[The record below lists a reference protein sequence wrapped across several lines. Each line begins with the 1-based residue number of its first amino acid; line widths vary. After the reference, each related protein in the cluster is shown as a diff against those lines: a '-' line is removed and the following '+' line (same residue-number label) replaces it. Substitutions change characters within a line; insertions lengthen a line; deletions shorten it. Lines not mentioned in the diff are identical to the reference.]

1 MPNLLLITP
10 PFTQLNTPYPAT
22 AYLMG
27 FLKTKD
33 IEAAQMD
40 LGIEVIL
47 ELFTE
52 HRLREVFEMARPSA
66 TQSVQSRDMTSNAA
80 RIFALREEYLATID
94 TVIAFLQGK
103 QPTLA
108 RQIASENFLPQAK
121 RFAQLSELEFAFGAM
136 GHQDKAKHLATLYLE
151 DLSDFIVECI
161 DPDFGFSR
169 YAERLGRSANSFDEL
184 HDKLQQ
190 PPTYIDTITL
200 DILDKR
206 LAADFPRAAAKSR
219 TENRESNIENPK
231 AASAK
236 SSIDTQASTVENLPR
251 AVAKSNIANR
261 QSYIAYPTR
270 SADESGLSP
279 ASADELVCF
288 SVPFPGNL
296 YSAFRCA
303 QHLKANYPGI
313 KTAMGGGFPN
323 TELRSVSDVRVF
335 EYFDFITLDDG
346 ELPLELLLQYLS
358 TSNKTTSAPA
368 RMRPDEERN
377 SGAAPPIPEKEV
389 SGPGH
394 DSEPPKPLLKR
405 TFHLEN
411 GAVIYNDFSLQRD
424 YRQSEVGTP
433 DYTGLPLDRYISVIE
448 IANPMHSLWSDGR
461 WNKLTMAHGCYWGKC
476 TFCDVSLDYIGNYQP
491 VQHTMLVD
499 RMEELIAQT
508 GETGFHF
515 VDEAAPPALMRDLAL
530 EIIRRKLRLTWW
542 TNIRFEKSFTPDLC
556 RLLQAS
562 GCIAVSGGLEV
573 ASDRL
578 LDLIQKGVTVE
589 QVARVTGAF
598 TDAGIMVH
606 SYLMYGYPTQTEQ
619 ETIDSLE
626 MVRQLFQAGVI
637 QSGFWHQFALTAHSP
652 VGLDPDSYNITP
664 HYNEITFANNDVQ
677 FTDATGI
684 DHEQFSFGLKKSLF
698 NYMHGMCFDYSLDEW
713 FDFEVPATNIS
724 PDYIADCLD
733 YEEDQL
739 ARPTARII
747 WLGGE
752 PFLREIEGDLVEI
765 SLFDRRDSDLV
776 VLPLEVGQWLVE
788 QLNLLGDRS
797 RKLLTLAAFRASFEE
812 EFGTELEELW
822 YDEAMDMV
830 RAYGLL
836 VV

>member
-1 MPNLLLITP
+1 M
-10 PFTQLNTPYPAT
+10 NTPYPAT

-33 IEAAQMD
+33 IPADQMD

-47 ELFTE
+47 ELFTK
-52 HRLREVFEMARPSA
+52 HRLREVFEMARP
-66 TQSVQSRDMTSNAA
+66 QVQGKLKSNELSFVASDTRQPLRDAPISQLSPNAA
-80 RIFALREEYLATID
+80 RIFALREEYLATIN
-94 TVIAFLQGK
+94 TVIDFLQGN

-108 RQIASENFLPQAK
+108 RQIAAENFLPQAK
-121 RFAQLSELEFAFGAM
+121 RFDQLAELDYAFGAM

-151 DLSDFIVECI
+151 DLSDFIVETI

-169 YAERLGRSANSFDEL
+169 YAERLGQSANSFDEL
-184 HDKLQQ
+184 HEKLQQ

-200 DILDKR
+200 ELLDKK
-206 LAADFPRAAAKSR
+206 LAGSL
-219 TENRESNIENPK
+219 
-231 AASAK
+231 
-236 SSIDTQASTVENLPR
+236 QH
-251 AVAKSNIANR
+251 AVAKSRIENLSGAPAKSLVASPLPLVAYSEHAVAES
-261 QSYIAYPTR
+261 QTSYPEHAAAKPLIAYP
-270 SADESGLSP
+270 
-279 ASADELVCF
+279 LVCF

-303 QHLKANYPGI
+303 QHLKKNYPDI

-323 TELRSVSDVRVF
+323 TELRSLTDVRVF
-335 EYFDFITLDDG
+335 GYFDYITLDDG
-346 ELPLELLLQYLS
+346 ELPLELLL
-358 TSNKTTSAPA
+358 NHISAPA
-368 RMRPDEERN
+368 
-377 SGAAPPIPEKEV
+377 A
-389 SGPGH
+389 
-394 DSEPPKPLLKR
+394 EPTKPLLKR

-411 GAVIYNDFSLQRD
+411 GEVIYNNFALQRD

-433 DYTGLPLDRYISVIE
+433 DYSGLPLDRYVSVIE
-448 IANPMHSLWSDGR
+448 IVNPMHSLWSDGR

-491 VQHTMLVD
+491 VQSTMLVD

-508 GETGFHF
+508 GESGFHF

-578 LDLIQKGVTVE
+578 LELIQKGVTVE

-606 SYLMYGYPTQTEQ
+606 SYLMYGYPTQTVQ
-619 ETIDSLE
+619 ETVDSLE

-652 VGLDPDSYNITP
+652 IGLDPDSYGITP
-664 HYNEITFANNDVQ
+664 HYNKITFANNDVD
-677 FTDATGI
+677 FTDSTGI
-684 DHEQFSFGLKKSLF
+684 DHQQFSYGLKKSLF
-698 NYMHGMCFDYSLDEW
+698 NYMHGMCFDFPLKEW
-713 FDFEVPATNIS
+713 FDFRIPRTNIS
-724 PDYIADCLD
+724 SDYIASCLE

-739 ARPTARII
+739 ARPTARIV

-752 PFLREIEGDLVEI
+752 PSLKDLPEDTVEI
-765 SLFDRRDSDLV
+765 SLFDRRDTDNFIMSA
-776 VLPLEVGQWLVE
+776 EIGRWLVE

-797 RKLLTLAAFRASFEE
+797 RKPLTLAAFRANFEDA
-812 EFGTELEELW
+812 FGGALEDLW
-822 YDEAMDMV
+822 YAKEMDMV